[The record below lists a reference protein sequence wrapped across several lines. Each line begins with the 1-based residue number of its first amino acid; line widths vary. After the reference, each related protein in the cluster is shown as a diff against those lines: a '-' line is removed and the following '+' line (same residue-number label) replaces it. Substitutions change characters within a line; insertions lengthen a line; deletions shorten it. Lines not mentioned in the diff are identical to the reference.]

1 MQCMVL
7 AVLAAEA
14 QKEEWNK
21 NKLPATVT
29 VFWADSLQALLM
41 LEADA
46 YFDLQYEWTPER
58 NEQYHIIK
66 GKPIFVNEVVLPC
79 SFIGAGFARINAW
92 PGMLQR
98 PIQEIAVHKN
108 ADNQAIITVLQA
120 MGWQYQLVPDI
131 VGMLSARIIAT
142 IINEAFFTLG
152 SGVSSKEAIDT
163 AMKLGTN
170 YPYGPFEWTEIIGK
184 DRIIAMLKELSRT
197 DTRYEPAP
205 ALLNL

>member
-1 MQCMVL
+1 MVL
-7 AVLAAEA
+7 AVLATEA

-21 NKLPATVT
+21 NKLPTSVT

-41 LEADA
+41 LEAAA

-58 NEQYHIIK
+58 NEQYNIIK
-66 GKPIFVNEVVLPC
+66 GKPIFVNEVALPC

-98 PIQEIAVHKN
+98 SIQEIAVHKN
-108 ADNQAIITVLQA
+108 ADKQAIITVLQA

-131 VGMLSARIIAT
+131 VGMISARIIAT

-152 SGVSSKEAIDT
+152 SEVSSKEAIDT

-170 YPYGPFEWTEIIGK
+170 YPYGPFEWAEKIGTGKIITL
-184 DRIIAMLKELSRT
+184 LKELSRN
-197 DTRYEPAP
+197 DSRYEPAP
-205 ALLNL
+205 ALLYAAL